1 MADFAASSSPRSR
14 GSSTSKGRARAAS
27 SDDVRR
33 PARAAVEAEP
43 ESATVQEADDVLQL
57 PPIDPRQGTL
67 LGFELPAE
75 ALALIAEEQAPPV
88 AELLAPAQPTRGAR
102 GKPAESEVADDA
114 REQAAVV
121 EKEVAPQVPA
131 ESIASIPSTKT
142 TARSKRTVASEPA
155 AVDRAAPE
163 PVLIPDAAQAQP
175 APAATG
181 SENGALAG
189 AREPGLLSPGA
200 ALASVRQQAARRPAQ
215 TARPSGTPASIEAS
229 APPVPPT
236 PGFAV
241 SSAAVAV
248 PEAPIAPA
256 AQHADA
262 AAQTFDMAR
271 PAELA
276 ETVASL
282 QEALAQERL
291 AAQERWRRTRH
302 WLGLALGGLV
312 LLFAISVAQT
322 VALISFSHRAQ
333 ADQQKTQSALNEQQ
347 AALAGLA
354 SSTSALAALIP
365 APAPTPAASAADA
378 STPRPARHVRLA
390 HARRLKEKA
399 DKVEKADKADKT
411 KAAAR

>member
-43 ESATVQEADDVLQL
+43 ESATVQEAGDLLQL

-88 AELLAPAQPTRGAR
+88 AELVAPAQPTRGAR
-102 GKPAESEVADDA
+102 GK
-114 REQAAVV
+114 
-121 EKEVAPQVPA
+121 
-131 ESIASIPSTKT
+131 
-142 TARSKRTVASEPA
+142 PA

-181 SENGALAG
+181 SENGSESGTLAG

-215 TARPSGTPASIEAS
+215 TARPGGTPAPIEAS

-236 PGFAV
+236 PEFAV
-241 SSAAVAV
+241 SSAAVAA

-256 AQHADA
+256 AQRADVA
-262 AAQTFDMAR
+262 AHTFDMAR

-365 APAPTPAASAADA
+365 APAPAQAASAVDA

-390 HARRLKEKA
+390 HARRLKEKMKA
-399 DKVEKADKADKT
+399 EKIEKADKAEKT

>member
-1 MADFAASSSPRSR
+1 M
-14 GSSTSKGRARAAS
+14 
-27 SDDVRR
+27 
-33 PARAAVEAEP
+33 
-43 ESATVQEADDVLQL
+43 LQL

-88 AELLAPAQPTRGAR
+88 AELVAPAQPTRGAR
-102 GKPAESEVADDA
+102 GK
-114 REQAAVV
+114 
-121 EKEVAPQVPA
+121 
-131 ESIASIPSTKT
+131 
-142 TARSKRTVASEPA
+142 PA

-215 TARPSGTPASIEAS
+215 TARPGGTPAPIEAS

-236 PGFAV
+236 PEFAV
-241 SSAAVAV
+241 SSAAVAA

-256 AQHADA
+256 AQRADVA
-262 AAQTFDMAR
+262 AHTFDMAR

-365 APAPTPAASAADA
+365 APAPAPAQAASAVDA
-378 STPRPARHVRLA
+378 STPRPVRHMRLA

-399 DKVEKADKADKT
+399 DKVEKANKAEKT